1 MKIFCIFF
9 VADPGFEP
17 GQSNYCLGV
26 MSPTF
31 YHYTN
36 PQCYWMREWDSNSRG
51 PAYETGLEP
60 LQSTPQYITICLF
73 QG

>member
-1 MKIFCIFF
+1 MKIFCIFFF

-36 PQCYWMREWDSNSRG
+36 PQCLAMMG
-51 PAYETGLEP
+51 GVEP
-60 LQSTPQYITICLF
+60 PFPIGQLL
-73 QG
+73 

>member
-17 GQSNYCLGV
+17 GQSNYCLGI

-36 PQCYWMREWDSNSRG
+36 PQCYLLRRVGFEPTTS
-51 PAYETGLEP
+51 GL
-60 LQSTPQYITICLF
+60 
-73 QG
+73 